1 MHSKTKLYL
10 TFMIFTILPTTLG
23 AEQSQNKTQESSSP
37 PQKVVTGRKAWALAC
52 SAVLTER
59 NHRRHDLLATRR
71 INEKN
76 IQDEK
81 KSLDRWWGINNRED
95 LFDML
100 LLLEQKGH
108 RKSFYEIG
116 SYVTSLSEK
125 QYNQLLQE
133 YTNKPETLQEI
144 KITKKYYTELG
155 QKGILGWD
163 YSRYI
168 SLCRWGYLV
177 GYLTEEEAWEHIM
190 RAAHIL
196 QYEFDSWEDLGR
208 NYLIGRQFWSYKETK
223 EGGHLFGDAYI
234 RLLDMRSSPWN
245 IYSWDMDL
253 MNTQETTTP
262 RFGSQ
267 SRKTKKLIR

>member
-1 MHSKTKLYL
+1 MQSKIKLYL
-10 TFMIFTILPTTLG
+10 TFMIFTILPTALG
-23 AEQSQNKTQESSSP
+23 VEQQQNKAQDSSNP
-37 PQKVVTGRKAWALAC
+37 PQKVATGPKAWALAC

-76 IQDEK
+76 IKDEK
-81 KSLDRWWGINNRED
+81 KSLDRWWGINSRED
-95 LFDML
+95 LFNSL
-100 LLLEQKGH
+100 LWIEQGGH
-108 RKSFYEIG
+108 RDNFHQIG
-116 SYVTSLSEK
+116 SYVTSLAEE
-125 QYNQLLQE
+125 QYKQLLQE
-133 YTNKPETLQEI
+133 YTNNQEKLQEI
-144 KITKKYYTELG
+144 KIAGKYYTELG
-155 QKGILGWD
+155 PKGILGWD

-208 NYLIGRQFWSYKETK
+208 NYLIGRQFWSYKHTK
-223 EGGHLFGDAYI
+223 EGGHRVENAYI

-245 IYSWDMDL
+245 VYPWDMDL
-253 MNTQETTTP
+253 INTQEP
-262 RFGSQ
+262 SPPALVAKAEKQ
-267 SRKTKKLIR
+267 KN